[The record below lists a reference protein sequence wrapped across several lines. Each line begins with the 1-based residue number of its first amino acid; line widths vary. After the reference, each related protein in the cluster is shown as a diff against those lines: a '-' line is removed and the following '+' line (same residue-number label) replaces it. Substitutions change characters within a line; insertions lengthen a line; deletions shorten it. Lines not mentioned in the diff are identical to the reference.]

1 MEENINKKN
10 MIKIGI
16 VLAFHIQENFCPSN
30 KYSFDIPN
38 TIKEIDKKCNG
49 KGKQIIKQTF

>member
-1 MEENINKKN
+1 

-38 TIKEIDKKCNG
+38 TIKEIEKKCNG